1 MRPEKNEEGTMPVDD
16 ESQHDPQPV
25 SAGKTTDERPPRRTS
40 IAGTVGRAVELIRWT
55 IAVMFGIAPGLTVG
69 MIVVSVIEGLT
80 PLVLFLAIRGVID
93 AQVTSRGDGASSS
106 RLGWWLGILLAA
118 ATVEAFVTTAS
129 RLLRNLLLSRANRDL
144 TAAVLEQA
152 ARLPVGAFEERRSL
166 DTLDRL
172 RGQVAV
178 RLVELICRIAQVL
191 TAGIQI
197 ITIVA
202 ALVRIEPLIAI
213 VAPPC
218 FVPYLWYQLSLGRS
232 VFNDQ
237 HRQTGSRR
245 WISYYVDLLT
255 SARNAAEVR
264 LLGIAP
270 HLVDRFRAAMD
281 LNVRRDD
288 RRQVQL
294 FLGAFTF
301 ASVSLVVFVVILARV
316 AFRSSG
322 DPHAAGNIAF
332 FAAASLRL
340 RNSLEKIALAISA
353 AVEQAGHVTAL
364 RAFLALTP
372 EKHHAGRTQLPVPF
386 RPEVRCDRVC
396 FRYPGTNV
404 DILHDLSLEIAAG
417 ETVAI
422 VGENGSGKSTLV
434 KLLAGF
440 YSPTA
445 GRILLSGCDLQEL
458 ASDDIRRHIAFVFQD
473 TGRYA
478 ASIADNI
485 AYGDWTRLRDD
496 RKAVTQYAERV
507 GLASNIERMPDGYDT
522 VLGRQFGAYEPS
534 GGVWQRIAIARAFAR
549 EAPLLILDE
558 PTANV
563 DARAEYELFSEFVEL
578 SAGRTTILISHRFST
593 VSMASRILVMGG
605 GRIIEQGSHAELLE
619 ANGRYA
625 KLYDYHQRR
634 MRGD

>member
-1 MRPEKNEEGTMPVDD
+1 MPPFDPFQPDARPDARPHA
-16 ESQHDPQPV
+16 S
-25 SAGKTTDERPPRRTS
+25 GKTRDEGSRRRHS
-40 IAGTVGRAVELIRWT
+40 VAGSAGRAVRLVRWT
-55 IAVMFGIAPGLTVG
+55 VAVMFGTAPGLTVG

-93 AQVTSRGDGASSS
+93 AQMTSRIDPAAAE
-106 RLGWWLGILLAA
+106 LGWWLGILFAA
-118 ATVEAFVTTAS
+118 AAMEAFVTTAS
-129 RLLRNLLLSRANRDL
+129 KLLRNLLLARANRDL

-172 RGQVAV
+172 RSQVAV
-178 RLVELICRIAQVL
+178 RLVDLISRIAQVL

-197 ITIVA
+197 VTILA

-218 FVPYLWYQLSLGRS
+218 FLPYLWYQLSLGRS
-232 VFNDQ
+232 GFKEQ
-237 HRQTGSRR
+237 HGQTGTRR
-245 WISYYVDLLT
+245 WIGYYVDLLT
-255 SARNAAEVR
+255 SARHAAEVR

-270 HLVDRFRAAMD
+270 HLVERFRAVMD
-281 LNVRRDD
+281 QNVRRDD

-301 ASVSLVVFVVILARV
+301 ATISLAVFVAILARV
-316 AFRSSG
+316 ALRSSG

-332 FAAASLRL
+332 FAAAALRL
-340 RNSLEKIALAISA
+340 RNSLEKIALASSA
-353 AVEQAGHVTAL
+353 AVEQAGHVAAL
-364 RAFLALTP
+364 RSFLALP
-372 EKHHAGRTQLPVPF
+372 ADEPKAGRVQLPAPF
-386 RPEVRCDRVC
+386 RPDVRCESVG

-404 DILHDLSLEIAAG
+404 DVLHDLSLEIAAG

-440 YSPTA
+440 YAPTA
-445 GRILLSGCDLQEL
+445 GRILVSGCDLRDL
-458 ASDDIRRHIAFVFQD
+458 ASDDLRRHIAFVFQD

-478 ASIADNI
+478 ASVADNI
-485 AYGDWTRLRDD
+485 AYGDWPRLRDD
-496 RKAVTQYAERV
+496 RRTLARYAERV
-507 GLASNIERMPDGYDT
+507 GLAPTIERMPDGYDT

-534 GGVWQRIAIARAFAR
+534 GGIWQRIAVARAFAR

-563 DARAEYELFSEFVEL
+563 DARAEYELFNQFVEL

-593 VSMASRILVMGG
+593 VSMASRILVMAG
-605 GRIIEQGSHAELLE
+605 GRIIEQGSHADLLE

-625 KLYDYHQRR
+625 QLYDYHQRR